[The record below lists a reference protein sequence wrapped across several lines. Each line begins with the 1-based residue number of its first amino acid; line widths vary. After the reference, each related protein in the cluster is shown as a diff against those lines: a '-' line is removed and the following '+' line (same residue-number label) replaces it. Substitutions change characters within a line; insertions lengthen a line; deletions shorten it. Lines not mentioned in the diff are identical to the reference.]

1 MSKPTAQQ
9 VHIDQP
15 LTNISI
21 AYLPGDFIAGMVFP
35 NVPVQKQSDK
45 YFIYTK
51 ADWLRREAGVRAPG
65 TRARRGDY
73 GLSTAQYAC
82 LERAIA
88 KGVPDQVVA
97 NADQPLRPLEDARRR
112 PTQRGGRKKGGPT
125 PTHPL
130 PPREDES
137 RWCTN
142 QLLLEV
148 ESDVQS

>member
-51 ADWLRREAGVRAPG
+51 ADWLRREAGPRAPG

-73 GLSTAQYAC
+73 GLSTAPDAC
-82 LERAIA
+82 LERGLAQGGA
-88 KGVPDQVVA
+88 GEGGA
-97 NADQPLRPLEDARRR
+97 HADQ
-112 PTQRGGRKKGGPT
+112 
-125 PTHPL
+125 
-130 PPREDES
+130 
-137 RWCTN
+137 
-142 QLLLEV
+142 
-148 ESDVQS
+148 